1 MSEKIPLIENP
12 FCLAGDKTF
21 SFHWLRNSN
30 SICIIRLIFP
40 ALFPASLPL
49 IRRDK
54 GNSHEHEPC
63 LARRCSLF
71 AIKAPLSVAVF
82 GKISNCE
89 RRKKKCL
96 WKGKANFKLSL
107 SARLHYFC
115 DLHSI
120 NWEAECGVPFN
131 LARNE
136 IPFI

>member
-1 MSEKIPLIENP
+1 MQWAESKKKVRKFLPLSFLSSDFEGTAHAWVFPPVSEKIPLIENP

-40 ALFPASLPL
+40 ALFPASLSL

-96 WKGKANFKLSL
+96 WKRKGEF
-107 SARLHYFC
+107 
-115 DLHSI
+115 
-120 NWEAECGVPFN
+120 
-131 LARNE
+131 
-136 IPFI
+136 